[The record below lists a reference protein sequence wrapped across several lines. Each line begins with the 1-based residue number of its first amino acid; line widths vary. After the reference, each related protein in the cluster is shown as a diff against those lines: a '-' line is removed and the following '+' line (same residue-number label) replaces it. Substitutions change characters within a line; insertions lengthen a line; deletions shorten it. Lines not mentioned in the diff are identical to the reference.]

1 MVAGII
7 IALCAIIGVASY
19 LYTGKADNPVE
30 QIAERVIEDEL
41 GLPKDSVDLT
51 PQKK

>member
-19 LYTGKADNPVE
+19 FYTGKADNPVE
-30 QIAERVIEDEL
+30 QVAERIMETEL
-41 GLPKDSVDLT
+41 GLPKDSIDLT
-51 PQKK
+51 PGTK